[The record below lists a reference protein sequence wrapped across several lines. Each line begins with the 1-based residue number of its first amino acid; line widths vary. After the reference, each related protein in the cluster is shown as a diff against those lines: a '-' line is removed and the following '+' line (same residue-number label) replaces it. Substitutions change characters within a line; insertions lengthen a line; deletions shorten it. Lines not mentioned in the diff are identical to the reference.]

1 MFLQQIKLKYIFV
14 FIKMKKKSNLTIVI
28 VTYLTD
34 KKILLNCLKSIDKK
48 FKVLIVEN
56 SNKFRDKKFFLK
68 KFNNIEILCTGLNLG
83 YGKGNNFGLEKVQT
97 DYALILNPDI
107 VCKNDFFGKITKI
120 INKNKSFSIIGCQ
133 YTNETVYLPAG
144 FFDKKKHRIFEKS
157 FLKKNKKGLTK
168 VEWVTGC
175 SMLINLNKFKNKNIF
190 DNNYFLYFEEFDL
203 CKSIID
209 KKGSIYSSGDL
220 KVHHMGFKGSFGANS
235 SLKSESSKLR
245 DWHWM
250 WSYFYFYKK
259 NYNYIYALYKVS
271 GKFFKSFLKAI
282 FYTLSFNKL
291 NRDKYLFRFLGLL
304 FSIVGIKS
312 NYRGR
317 RFS

>member
-28 VTYLTD
+28 VTYLTN
-34 KKILLNCLKSIDKK
+34 KKILFNCLKSIDKK
-48 FKVLIVEN
+48 FKVIIVEN

-68 KFNNIEILCTGLNLG
+68 RFNNIEILCTGLNLG

-107 VCKNDFFGKITKI
+107 VCKNNFFDKITKI

-144 FFDKKKHRIFEKS
+144 FFDKKKHRIFEKN
-157 FLKKNKKGLTK
+157 FLKKDKKGLTK

-175 SMLINLNKFKNKNIF
+175 SMLINLNKFKNKKIF

-220 KVHHMGFKGSFGANS
+220 RVHHMGFKGSFGANS
-235 SLKSESSKLR
+235 SLKSESNKLR

-282 FYTLSFNKL
+282 FYTLLFNKL

-304 FSIVGIKS
+304 YSIVGIKS